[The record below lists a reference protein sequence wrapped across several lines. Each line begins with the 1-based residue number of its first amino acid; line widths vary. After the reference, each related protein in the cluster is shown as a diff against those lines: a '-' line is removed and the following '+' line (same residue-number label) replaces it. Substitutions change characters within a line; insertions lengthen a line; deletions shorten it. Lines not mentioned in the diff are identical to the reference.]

1 MFWVFLELIET
12 TSLKCIKEHYPQL
25 EKKKINTKPI
35 QERTNDIQYLNENIS
50 EARYV
55 TEYL

>member
-1 MFWVFLELIET
+1 MKW
-12 TSLKCIKEHYPQL
+12 IKEHYPQL
-25 EKKKINTKPI
+25 EKKINNTKPI
-35 QERTNDIQYLNENIS
+35 QERANDIQYLNENIS